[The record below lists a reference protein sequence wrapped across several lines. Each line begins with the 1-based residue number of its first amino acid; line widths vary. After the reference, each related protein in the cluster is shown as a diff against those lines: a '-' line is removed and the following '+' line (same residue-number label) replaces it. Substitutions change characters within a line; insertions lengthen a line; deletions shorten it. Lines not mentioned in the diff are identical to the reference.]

1 MHVCSY
7 SGLDPAGPLF
17 ESQAVEARL
26 DATDAQFV
34 DVIHSNGANLILGGL
49 GSWQAM
55 GHVDFY
61 PNGGM
66 EQKGCSNLL
75 LGAVSDISMLWCKFL
90 KIKVEVFIL
99 ILKLYMKLPLRVTV
113 AASATTDAR
122 INSSQ
127 TACLLDVPSQRFPAT
142 RMSSFW
148 RASASTAV
156 PSANAATWDS
166 TRTGHQPEALCSS
179 SPETTSLSVVR
190 ICLQF

>member
-1 MHVCSY
+1 MLCSF

-75 LGAVSDISMLWCKFL
+75 LGAVSDISMLWCKFSRQ
-90 KIKVEVFIL
+90 KNYGPYIDFENFDVQ
-99 ILKLYMKLPLRVTV
+99 LPLRVTA

-122 INSSQ
+122 TNSSR
-127 TACLLDVPSQRFPAT
+127 TACPLGVPSQRFPAT
-142 RMSSFW
+142 RTSSSW
-148 RASASTAV
+148 RASASTAA
-156 PSANAATWDS
+156 PSASAATWDS
-166 TRTGHQPEALCSS
+166 TRTGHRPEALCSS
-179 SPETTSLSVVR
+179 SPETTNPSVVR
-190 ICLQF
+190 TALDF